1 MSTMMKSII
10 YVAIAY
16 AVTWAIVIAGWS
28 QGLHE
33 SDPQI
38 SVAVIAASMI
48 GPTVAALICMI
59 AFEKGQRIK
68 SLGLGG
74 RWSWWWPVAWLAP
87 IVTAAGSVALTI
99 ALSDRTYV
107 DIGQMMTAAAA
118 SQGQDMS
125 QVPEI
130 LTSTAFIVTM
140 AITLGAL
147 FNWVILTF
155 TEELGWRGYLHHLW
169 RPAGFWRASLGT
181 GVVWGIWHAPMIYL
195 FGHNY
200 PDPNDRVMGVGLF
213 VVFCMLLSPIM
224 TFLRD
229 RTNSVWSAG
238 LFHGTFNALGG
249 LTVAAISN
257 PAFPWNG
264 IVGIGG
270 YLALAIGVVIVALLQ
285 RGQSEPAPSAATA

>member
-1 MSTMMKSII
+1 MSTMAKSGV
-10 YVAIAY
+10 YLVIAY
-16 AVTWAIVIAGWS
+16 AVTWGIVIAGWS

-33 SDPQI
+33 GNPQI
-38 SVAVIAASMI
+38 AVAVLAASMV
-48 GPTVAALICMI
+48 GPAIAALICTI
-59 AFEKGQRIK
+59 AFEKGQRVK
-68 SLGLGG
+68 ALGLGG

-87 IVTAAGSVALTI
+87 IAIAAGSVALTI

-107 DIGQMMTAAAA
+107 DIGQMATAAAVA
-118 SQGQDMS
+118 QGQDLS
-125 QVPEI
+125 QVPAF

-140 AITLGAL
+140 AITIGAL
-147 FNWVILTF
+147 INWLILTF

-181 GVVWGIWHAPMIYL
+181 GVVWGLWHAPMIYL

-200 PDPNDRVMGVGLF
+200 PDPDDRIMGVGLF
-213 VVFCMLLSPIM
+213 VIFCMLLSPIM

-249 LTVAAISN
+249 ITIGAISN
-257 PAFPWNG
+257 PVFPWNG

-270 YLALAIGVVIVALLQ
+270 FVALAIGFALVWLLQ
-285 RGQSEPAPSAATA
+285 RRAPAS